1 MKTKQIFNLMS
12 VVSWVVFIGYCIK
25 AGAITIVSIL
35 SFFVNAGATEN
46 LYMGLDLYSLY
57 DYDKVHFISLVLLL
71 IVIIS
76 LKAYIFYLLILIFK
90 LIDLNQPFQE
100 SVVKIIFRIYK
111 VSLSIGIIGVIA
123 NTYHNWLKAKV
134 HFTQIDF
141 ETSEYFFLAG
151 VVYVVAT
158 LFKRAIDI
166 QTEND
171 LTV

>member
-76 LKAYIFYLLILIFK
+76 LKAYIFYLLILIFR
-90 LIDLNQPFQE
+90 LIDLNKPFQE
-100 SVVKIIFRIYK
+100 NVVKIIFRIFK
-111 VSLSIGIIGVIA
+111 VSLSIGIIGIIA
-123 NTYHNWLKAKV
+123 NTYHNWIKAKV
-134 HFTQIDF
+134 LFTQIDF

-151 VVYVVAT
+151 VVFVVAT